1 MVTDVVGAPTIR
13 AADGLALSSR
23 NGYLSEHERSV
34 APVLYACLKQMA
46 ASIEREQQVTEH
58 QLIECHQRISDAGFQ
73 LEYFEVRN
81 ARDLKPL
88 TSSDTH
94 LVILVAARIGKTR
107 LIDNLTVDLRPSKKS
122 P

>member
-1 MVTDVVGAPTIR
+1 
-13 AADGLALSSR
+13 
-23 NGYLSEHERSV
+23 
-34 APVLYACLKQMA
+34 MA
-46 ASIEREQQVTEH
+46 ASIEMEKQVTER
-58 QLIECHQRISDAGFQ
+58 QLIECHQRISHAGFQ